1 LQEINNIEN
10 NDTDDSLDHLSM
22 EELLDSVE
30 SLKSIHRGD
39 IVEGVVVSTDSD
51 GLIVNI
57 GQKSEALVPINE
69 MRTLEQNNM
78 DTPKVGDSITAVV
91 VKNES
96 PKSPTIISIDKSLG
110 ERGWQDLQEKMD
122 QNLSVDGTITGFNK
136 GGLVIEVLGIQGFVP
151 VSQLVT
157 VPRDI
162 CKSFDNQ
169 DDSFDQAYADE
180 IDKKKKEFLGKTI
193 TLKPIEVTRPKN
205 RAILSEREAAKIE
218 REKQKS
224 EIISQLSVG
233 EVKQGYIIGISSFGA
248 FVDLGGAD
256 GLVHISE
263 LSWNTVK
270 HPEDVVK
277 IGQQVDVY
285 ILNVDEENNKI
296 ALSIKR
302 LTPEPWETVSQN
314 YTSGDIVQAT
324 ITKITNFGAFAK
336 IEDTVEGLIHI
347 SELTNEQISHPNE
360 VVEEG
365 QVINVKILRIEAD
378 RKRIGLSVSKVDD
391 PESSDESTE
400 TTESSDESTETTESS
415 DESTETTESSD
426 ESTETTESSDE
437 STETTES
444 SDEPTETAESS
455 DKSTE

>member
-1 LQEINNIEN
+1 MYELDNNI
-10 NDTDDSLDHLSM
+10 NDSLNDDSLDNLTM
-22 EELLDSVE
+22 EELLNTVE
-30 SLKSIHRGD
+30 SLKTISRGD
-39 IVEGVVVSTDSD
+39 IVEGVVVSSDSD

-57 GQKSEALVPINE
+57 GQKSEALIPVNE
-69 MRTLEQNNM
+69 MRNLDQNDM
-78 DTPKVGDSITAVV
+78 EVPQVGESVTAIV

-96 PKSPTIISIDKSLG
+96 HKSPTLLSIDKSLG
-110 ERGWQDLQEKMD
+110 ERGWQDLQDNMD
-122 QNLSVDGTITGFNK
+122 QGISVEGIITGFNK
-136 GGLVIEVLGIQGFVP
+136 GGLVVEVLGIQGFVP

-162 CKSFDNQ
+162 CKSFDTQ
-169 DDSFDQAYADE
+169 DDQNYQTDLVDIE
-180 IDKKKKEFLGKTI
+180 KKKKENLGKTL

-205 RAILSEREAAKIE
+205 RAILSEREAAKVQ

-224 EIISQLSVG
+224 EIISQLSIG
-233 EVKQGYIIGISSFGA
+233 EVKQGNIIGISSFGA

-277 IGQQVDVY
+277 IGQEVDVY
-285 ILNVDEENNKI
+285 ILNVDKENNKI

-314 YTSGDIVQAT
+314 YKSGDIVQAT

-360 VVEEG
+360 IVEEG

-378 RKRIGLSVSKVDD
+378 RKRIGLSVSKIDE
-391 PESSDESTE
+391 PESTE
-400 TTESSDESTETTESS
+400 DTDTSAEQSTEDADTSAEQ
-415 DESTETTESSD
+415 STEDADTSAEQ
-426 ESTETTESSDE
+426 STEDADTSAEQ
-437 STETTES
+437 STEDADTS
-444 SDEPTETAESS
+444 ADG
-455 DKSTE
+455 

>member
-1 LQEINNIEN
+1 MYELDNF
-10 NDTDDSLDHLSM
+10 NDDQSEDSLDNFTM
-22 EELLDSVE
+22 EQLLDSVE
-30 SLKSIHRGD
+30 SLKTINRGD
-39 IVEGVVVSTDSD
+39 IVEGVVVSSDSD

-57 GQKSEALVPINE
+57 GQKSEALIPLSE
-69 MRTLEQNNM
+69 MRTLPQNELEVPN
-78 DTPKVGDSITAVV
+78 VGDSVTAIV

-96 PKSPTIISIDKSLG
+96 SKSPTILSIDKSLG
-110 ERGWQDLQEKMD
+110 ERGWQDLQDNMD
-122 QNLSVDGTITGFNK
+122 QNLSVEGTITGFNK
-136 GGLVIEVLGIQGFVP
+136 GGLVVEVLGIQGFVP

-169 DDSFDQAYADE
+169 DDQDDQIDPVE
-180 IDKKKKEFLGKTI
+180 IEKKKKEFLGKKI

-205 RAILSEREAAKIE
+205 RAILSEREAAKIQ

-224 EIISQLSVG
+224 EIISQLSIG
-233 EVKQGYIIGISSFGA
+233 EVRQGNIIGISSFGA

-270 HPEDVVK
+270 PPEDVVK
-277 IGQQVDVY
+277 IGQEVDVY
-285 ILNVDEENNKI
+285 ILNVDHENNKI

-314 YTSGDIVQAT
+314 YQSGDIVQAT
-324 ITKITNFGAFAK
+324 VTKITNFGAFAK

-347 SELTNEQISHPNE
+347 SELTNDQISHPNE

-391 PESSDESTE
+391 PDSPIE
-400 TTESSDESTETTESS
+400 TDS
-415 DESTETTESSD
+415 
-426 ESTETTESSDE
+426 
-437 STETTES
+437 S
-444 SDEPTETAESS
+444 SDEPAESTEETDSSS
-455 DKSTE
+455 DEPAESIEETESSSNESAEPTEETESSSGG